1 MKTENRAL
9 ISTIVTH
16 ILVWSGV
23 LVIMFYFKSFG
34 PNKDESFDKF
44 MVLLGPLAGTYYFNY
59 HVLIP
64 KFLFQKKFWIYIGII
79 VFMALVLFLIPTEW
93 IEPKPRFFF
102 DGSNRGHVRP
112 APPFKPIPIVLM
124 LITVLIGLV
133 IRMTSRWLEQDK
145 LQVETQNNQLQT
157 ELSWLKNQLSPHFF
171 FNTLNNI
178 YALTETNPEEARSVI
193 HRLSKMMRY
202 ILYESEGNNKVSLQK
217 ELDFIQNYIQL
228 MRTRLAD
235 NVTISTNISVQ
246 DTSVLVPPMLF
257 IGFVENAFKHGVTM
271 NQPCNISI
279 SFSST
284 PNELNFICE
293 NENFAAKDGL
303 EKGGIGLQNVQRR
316 LQLLYPQSTDLL
328 QLEEDDEKYKVTL
341 KLPLI

>member
-44 MVLLGPLAGTYYFNY
+44 MVLLGPLAGIYYFNY

-79 VFMALVLFLIPTEW
+79 AAMALVLFLIPTEW
-93 IEPKPRFFF
+93 IEPKPRLFF
-102 DGSNRGHVRP
+102 DGADKGPGRHQ
-112 APPFKPIPIVLM
+112 PPFKPIPIVLM

-145 LQVETQNNQLQT
+145 LTVEIKNNQLQT

-178 YALTETNPEEARSVI
+178 YALTETSPEEARSVI

-202 ILYESEGNNKVSLQK
+202 MLYESENSNNVVLQK
-217 ELDFIQNYIQL
+217 EVEFVQNYVHL
-228 MRTRLAD
+228 MQGRMAESVRIECTV
-235 NVTISTNISVQ
+235 NVIDVNIK
-246 DTSVLVPPMLF
+246 VPPMLF
-257 IGFVENAFKHGVTM
+257 IGFVENAFKHGITM
-271 NQPCNISI
+271 NQPCKIAI
-279 SFSST
+279 AFSSSKD
-284 PNELNFICE
+284 ELIFTCQNNKFTAS
-293 NENFAAKDGL
+293 NTL
-303 EKGGIGLQNVQRR
+303 EEGGIGLQNVQRR
-316 LQLLYPQSTDLL
+316 LKLLYPERVDLL
-328 QLEEDDEKYKVTL
+328 HITEDDTTYLVTL
-341 KLPLI
+341 KLPI